1 MKSKTCD
8 VRARITEPMRREL
21 EAIAEH
27 RGEAMSIV
35 VRDAIKQFLQ
45 SVDWNENEDWDDP
58 ERPLKPKAPTAQAVQ
73 GAKTAADAVRKRKP
87 SATP

>member
-1 MKSKTCD
+1 
-8 VRARITEPMRREL
+8 MRREL

-45 SVDWNENEDWDDP
+45 SVDWNENEDWADP
-58 ERPLKPKAPTAQAVQ
+58 ERPLKPKAPTAQAAQ
-73 GAKTAADAVRKRKP
+73 GAKAAADSVRKRKP